1 MPMNLDTPPPPPQLT
16 PAASLKGLAGGAGE
30 GQDANASLDGSS
42 QKVVMEHMME
52 VEKLLGRISDIKPDA
67 APIVSDLI
75 EQMRVR
81 LGKALIQPQSQPA
94 SAPTLASLATGGAQA
109 PTPTM

>member
-1 MPMNLDTPPPPPQLT
+1 MPLNLDTPPPPPQLT
-16 PAASLKGLAGGAGE
+16 PAASLKGLAGDGGE
-30 GQDANASLDGSS
+30 QGDNASLDGSS

-81 LGKALIQPQSQPA
+81 LGKALVQPQSQPA
-94 SAPTLASLATGGAQA
+94 SAPPLASLATGGAQA

>member
-16 PAASLKGLAGGAGE
+16 PAASLKGLAGDGGE

-67 APIVSDLI
+67 APIVADLI

-94 SAPTLASLATGGAQA
+94 SSPHPRVTRDRWRSS
-109 PTPTM
+109 PDPTM